1 MPKKS
6 EYAYVY
12 VFMSVSYAISSII
25 SWCKYTNNSVPGKYF
40 FYWSLFQGHASW
52 QRSHPMV

>member
-40 FYWSLFQGHASW
+40 FY
-52 QRSHPMV
+52 

>member
-12 VFMSVSYAISSII
+12 VFMSVSYAILSII
-25 SWCKYTNNSVPGKYF
+25 WLCKYTNNSVPGKYY
-40 FYWSLFQGHASW
+40 FY
-52 QRSHPMV
+52 